1 MNNLIGLKEFRE
13 NVEAYTKK
21 VNQGQTFVVLKK
33 SKPIFKISP
42 IDESEWE
49 EVLDL
54 TKIKKGGINIHELI
68 SRL

>member
-1 MNNLIGLKEFRE
+1 MDKLIGLKEFRE
-13 NVEAYTKK
+13 NVETYTTK
-21 VNQGQTFVVLKK
+21 VNLGQSFIILKK

-42 IDESEWE
+42 IDEGGWE

-54 TKIKKGGINIHELI
+54 TKVKKGGVKIKDLI

>member
-13 NVEAYTKK
+13 NVESYTKK
-21 VNQGQTFVVLKK
+21 INQGQSFVVLKK

-42 IDESEWE
+42 IDEGDWE
-49 EVLDL
+49 EVIDF
-54 TKIKKGGINIHELI
+54 TKIKKGGININELI